1 VHAYLAANADRVLPS
16 TVEPQAPLAQ
26 YIVEVTNTGP
36 VDADDV
42 VLGFLKP
49 PGAGVAGT
57 PLQTLFGFER
67 VHVPKGKTVK
77 VYLGSTIRD
86 FVQVNQHGKHHA
98 VSGEYVVQFGVPETA
113 QHGMGFATTS
123 VIAV

>member
-1 VHAYLAANADRVLPS
+1 MNPQLDIDRGFSEWFRNASLSSARTIQPCL
-16 TVEPQAPLAQ
+16 
-26 YIVEVTNTGP
+26 YI
-36 VDADDV
+36 
-42 VLGFLKP
+42 
-49 PGAGVAGT
+49 T

-98 VSGEYVVQFGVPETA
+98 VPGEYMVQFGVAETA